1 MAPPDWHLLDDDA
14 LLGQCEVQAHRASGP
29 GGQHRNK
36 SETAIRLVHLPSG
49 VTAEGKDER
58 SQTQNRR
65 IALERLREKLE
76 KRAYRPPPRHKTR
89 PSRAAKARRL
99 DTKKL
104 TSRKKAARRGPIE

>member
-1 MAPPDWHLLDDDA
+1 MAPPDWHLLSDDA
-14 LLGQCEVQAHRASGP
+14 LLAQCEVHAHRASGP

-65 IALERLREKLE
+65 IALVRLRDKLA
-76 KRAYRPPPRHKTR
+76 KRAYRPPPRRKTR
-89 PSRAAKARRL
+89 VSRGAKARRV
-99 DTKKL
+99 DDKKL
-104 TSRKKAARRGPIE
+104 HARKKAERRGSGD